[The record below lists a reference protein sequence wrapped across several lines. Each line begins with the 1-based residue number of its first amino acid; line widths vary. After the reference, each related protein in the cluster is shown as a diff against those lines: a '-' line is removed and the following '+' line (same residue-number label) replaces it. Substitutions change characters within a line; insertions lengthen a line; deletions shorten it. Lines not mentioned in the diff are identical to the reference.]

1 MNNDSKPDMD
11 RPMNQEELLSALFAN
26 LVVQQTNMAFMFL
39 GKVPHPETNQP
50 IFDFES
56 AKLIIDQLEMLRVKT
71 RGNLNP
77 REDELLKQSLTHL
90 RMTFVEVIN
99 ESQTEAG
106 QEPQRPADPQTAS
119 PRIESAPPPM
129 AQPPP
134 PAPAPTPAAETDESR
149 KKFSKK
155 Y

>member
-1 MNNDSKPDMD
+1 MNDDSSSQNMD
-11 RPMNQEELLSALFAN
+11 RPMSQEELLSALFAN

-71 RGNLNP
+71 KGNLTA
-77 REDELLKQSLTHL
+77 REEDLLKQSLTHL
-90 RMTFVEVIN
+90 RMTFVEVVN
-99 ESQTEAG
+99 QAESASEPGSAVPPQTESVA
-106 QEPQRPADPQTAS
+106 PQAPSTSSAS
-119 PRIESAPPPM
+119 S
-129 AQPPP
+129 PPP
-134 PAPAPTPAAETDESR
+134 PPPPPSPAEEESR
-149 KKFSKK
+149 KKFTKK